1 MVNKIKNFFRKI
13 KIKRTN
19 LVGLVFI
26 CMSAVLIYNLFQ
38 LQIVEGDQ
46 FASQFNTMTR
56 KTRTIKSTRGTIF
69 DRNGNILASNKLSY
83 SLTLEDNGTYEDTRT
98 RNLTLNSTAY
108 KLLRILEENSDE
120 LTRDF
125 HVIID
130 ENGNYAYDVTGT
142 TLNRFKADIY
152 GRAYIDD
159 MKAEEASATADEMM
173 DYLTGDERF
182 SIVLSGNSAYT
193 AEELEQYG
201 LPEKLSKE
209 DELDIAIIRYTLST
223 NSFRRYVP
231 VTIATDVSKETVAAV
246 MENQGT
252 LQGADVVEDSVR
264 YYEDALYFANI
275 IGYTGK
281 ASSEELEE
289 LQEKN
294 PAYSTTSIV
303 GKTGIEKT
311 VETDLQGTDGEETV
325 YVDKLGK
332 VMNIEENTRLEPIA
346 GHDVYLSLDKN
357 LQIAGYKILEQQIA
371 GILLKQID
379 NTKTFDVKG
388 VADAS
393 QIRIPIYDVYNALVG
408 NNIIDITH
416 FASTEASG
424 TEKNL
429 YDKFQQKQS
438 SVFDRIKNELT
449 GSSPLAYKEL
459 DEEMQEY
466 VTYVVDTLLTDTLG
480 ILSRDAIDTSD
491 PTYIA
496 WEEDQSISLQ
506 EYLTYAAS
514 QNWIDLSQLST
525 QGDYLD
531 SMEVYEALGEHI
543 TEYLLTDT
551 PFSRLLYKYMLME
564 DTISPQELCLVLYD
578 QEVLS
583 KEDGMYEGLV
593 SGAVTPYNF
602 MITKISN
609 LEITPGQLALDPCSG
624 SIVVT
629 DPNNGQVLACV
640 TYPGYDNNKLAN
652 NMDVAYYNKLISDQ
666 SQPFFNKATQQR
678 TAPGSTY
685 KIAAAIAGLDSGL
698 IDQGTHIRCGGSFDL
713 VKPHINCW
721 NKAGHGDL
729 EIQGAIE
736 QSCNVFFSTVGFMA
750 GKSKDKD
757 KDKDEFSEALSLQ
770 TLHQY
775 ASLLDLDKKTGIEI
789 DEAAPRVSDLM
800 AVPSYFGQGTHLY
813 TTTELARYVST
824 IANAGTSYQLSL
836 ISQIT
841 DSNGNVLVDYSPRI
855 ESQLELE
862 ESIWTDVHEGMR
874 RVIDTHGEFDSLDMT
889 VAGKTGTAQ
898 ESKVRPDHGLFVGY
912 APYENPEIAV
922 AIRIPYGYSSGN
934 ACLVANSLFQYAFD
948 LEEKDKVITGQAAT
962 VSSSTS
968 ND

>member
-1 MVNKIKNFFRKI
+1 MVNKIKSFLKKF

-26 CMSAVLIYNLFQ
+26 CMSAILILNLFQ
-38 LQIVEGDQ
+38 LQIVDGDQ
-46 FASQFNTMTR
+46 YASEFNTMTT
-56 KTRTIKSTRGTIF
+56 KTRTIKSTRGTIY
-69 DRNGNILASNKLSY
+69 DRNGNILASNQLSY

-108 KLLRILEENSDE
+108 KILQLLEKNSDE

-130 ENGNYAYDVTGT
+130 EQGKYVYDVTGT
-142 TLNRFKADIY
+142 TLDRFKADIY

-159 MKAEEASATADEMM
+159 MKAEEASATAEEMM

-182 SIVLSGNSAYT
+182 SIILSGDLAYT
-193 AEELEQYG
+193 SQELKEYG
-201 LPEKLSKE
+201 LPETLSKE
-209 DELDIAIIRYTLST
+209 EALDIAIIRYNLST

-246 MENQGT
+246 MENQSS
-252 LQGADVVEDSVR
+252 LQGADIVEDSIR
-264 YYEDALYFANI
+264 HYEDSIYFANI
-275 IGYTGK
+275 IGYTGR
-281 ASSEELEE
+281 ASSEELED
-289 LQEKN
+289 LQEEN
-294 PAYSTTSIV
+294 PNYNSTSII

-332 VMNIEENTRLEPIA
+332 VMDIDEDTRLDPIA
-346 GHDVYLSLDKN
+346 GHDIYLSIDKN
-357 LQIAGYKILEQQIA
+357 LQIAGYEILEQQIA
-371 GILLKQID
+371 GILLTQID
-379 NTKTFDVKG
+379 DAKTFDVEG
-388 VADAS
+388 VTDSS

-416 FASTEASG
+416 FASTDASD

-449 GSSPLAYKEL
+449 TSSPQAYKDL

-466 VTYVVDTLLTDTLG
+466 VTYVVDTLLRDTLD
-480 ILSRDAIDTSD
+480 ILSSDAIDTSD
-491 PTYIA
+491 PTYVA
-496 WEEDQSISLQ
+496 WNTDHSISLQ
-506 EYLTYAAS
+506 EYLTYASS

-531 SMEVYEALGEHI
+531 SREVYEALGDYI
-543 TEYLLTDT
+543 TEYLITDT

-564 DTISPQELCLVLYD
+564 DTIAPQELCLVLYD
-578 QEVLS
+578 QGVLS
-583 KEDGMYEGLV
+583 KDDGMYEGLAA
-593 SGAVTPYNF
+593 GTLTPYSF

-624 SIVVT
+624 SMVVT

-640 TYPGYDNNKLAN
+640 TYPGYDNNRLAN
-652 NMDVAYYNKLISDQ
+652 TMDVAYYNKLISDQ

-685 KIAAAIAGLDSGL
+685 KIASAIAGLDSG
-698 IDQGTHIRCGGSFDL
+698 IVDEGTYVGCDGSFDL
-713 VKPHINCW
+713 VEPHINCW
-721 NKAGHGDL
+721 NRAGHGDL

-736 QSCNVFFSTVGFMA
+736 QSCNVYFSTVGFMA
-750 GKSKDKD
+750 GKSENTED
-757 KDKDEFSEALSLQ
+757 FSETRSLQ

-789 DEAAPRVSDLM
+789 DEASPRVSDSM

-813 TTTELARYVST
+813 TTTGLARYVST

-841 DSNGNVLVDYSPRI
+841 DSNGNVLQDYSPKVESNI
-855 ESQLELE
+855 ELDN
-862 ESIWTDVHEGMR
+862 SIWTDVHEGMR
-874 RVIDTHGEFDSLDMT
+874 RVIDTHGEFDNLSIT

-898 ESKVRPDHGLFVGY
+898 ESTVRPDHGLFIGY
-912 APYENPEIAV
+912 APYDNPEIAV

-934 ACLVANSLFQYAFD
+934 ACLVANNLFQYAFD
-948 LEEKDKVITGQAAT
+948 LEEKDKIITGQAAT